1 MLFHVADQSQ
11 NDLPPSKREYKVSPT
26 RLIGAF
32 AFVIFLFAVAC
43 AAHAYNWNAGE
54 EKLLTMAQSVFGIA
68 VGILY
73 GEANASKQLK
83 DQGS

>member
-1 MLFHVADQSQ
+1 MLFHVADRSQ
-11 NDLPPSKREYKVSPT
+11 DDRPPSKREYKVSPT

-32 AFVIFLFAVAC
+32 VFVIVLFAVAY
-43 AAHAYNWNAGE
+43 AAHAYKWDAGQD
-54 EKLLTMAQSVFGIA
+54 KLLTMAQTVFGIA

-83 DQGS
+83 DQGG